1 MPNCELTLARR
12 EELDAVMAIL
22 HNGRLFQRQQGFVQW
37 DDTHPTREA
46 VEEDIRSGNGY
57 AIRVA
62 GELAGYLCISFD
74 GDPAYPKIR
83 GAWRFDGAYAVVHR
97 LAIGEKHRGRGLTGE
112 VFRLAGRL
120 AKARGVDILRIDTH
134 EDNLRMRHVLEKHG
148 FLGCGTV
155 VQNGGERLA
164 FDVLVAAHL

>member
-1 MPNCELTLARR
+1 MLGCELTPARW

-22 HNGRLFQRQQGFVQW
+22 HSGRLFQRAQGFVQW

-62 GELAGYLCISFD
+62 GELAGYLCLSFD
-74 GDPAYPKIR
+74 GDPAYPEIR
-83 GAWRFDGAYAVVHR
+83 GAWRFEGNYAVVHR
-97 LAIGEKHRGRGLTGE
+97 MAIGENHRGRGLTGE

-120 AKARGVDILRIDTH
+120 AQFRGVDILRIDTH
-134 EDNLRMRHVLEKHG
+134 EDNLRMRHVLEKNG
-148 FLGCGTV
+148 FVCCGTV

-164 FDVLVAAHL
+164 FDKKLI